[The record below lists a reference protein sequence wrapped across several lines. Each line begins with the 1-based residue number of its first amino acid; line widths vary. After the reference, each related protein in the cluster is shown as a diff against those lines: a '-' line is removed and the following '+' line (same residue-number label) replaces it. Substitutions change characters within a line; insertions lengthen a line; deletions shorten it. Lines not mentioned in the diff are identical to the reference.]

1 MDYSAWVERAS
12 SFLRS
17 LTHLPGEIELDDAIE
32 APGTNDDHMRSWLWS
47 SKCSLPAELKAF
59 VATGS
64 QCCSFRYRWK
74 PPEQLR
80 GNLGAMFVNRE
91 QLTGGASLCGAYKFH
106 NYDNR
111 EWFQHDFPTLMED
124 AALSIGTMLA
134 PEVAELLPIRN
145 MMGAIAKSTGVEDD
159 ERDYGRVELL
169 ALEGGDKISL
179 GLDVIGGT
187 RPVIYV
193 NQNALDKRLVISTCF
208 DEFLLAWEQLCYI
221 TPSLDNLSPWLS
233 PEHGRLNPRDSWAPL
248 LREILTRTAGPL
260 KE

>member
-1 MDYSAWVERAS
+1 MMIICDLGFGRAS
-12 SFLRS
+12 VVFLLNSRRLS
-17 LTHLPGEIELDDAIE
+17 QPVASVVLFVIGGNHLSNSG
-32 APGTNDDHMRSWLWS
+32 
-47 SKCSLPAELKAF
+47 
-59 VATGS
+59 
-64 QCCSFRYRWK
+64 
-74 PPEQLR
+74 

-124 AALSIGTMLA
+124 AALSIGTMLT
-134 PEVAELLPIRN
+134 PEVAELMPIRN

-221 TPSLDNLSPWLS
+221 TPSLDNLSPLVES
-233 PEHGRLNPRDSWAPL
+233 
-248 LREILTRTAGPL
+248 REWPTESSR
-260 KE
+260 